1 MFIGEEAARRLH
13 PIGVPCSGLVS
24 QQNMAHLRSASGSG
38 CRIYKHCT
46 PTEWDPCSRIEAF
59 FMLRDKDDS

>member
-1 MFIGEEAARRLH
+1 MFIGEEAACRLH

-46 PTEWDPCSRIEAF
+46 PTEWDSLLTHRSV
-59 FMLRDKDDS
+59 LHTKG